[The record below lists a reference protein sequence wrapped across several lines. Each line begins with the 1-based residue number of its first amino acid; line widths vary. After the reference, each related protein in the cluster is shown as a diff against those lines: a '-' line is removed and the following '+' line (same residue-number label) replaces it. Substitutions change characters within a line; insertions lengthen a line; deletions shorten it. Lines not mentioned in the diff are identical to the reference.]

1 MNKSIKSILMVIGVC
16 LLAYGIYT
24 LVVPETILSIGSLDV
39 KAKDNDNSF
48 ITIGLGLA
56 VLLITYMVGRKS

>member
-1 MNKSIKSILMVIGVC
+1 MNKSIKTVLIVIGAC

-24 LVVPETILSIGSLDV
+24 LVVPETIMSIGSLDV
-39 KAKDNDNSF
+39 KAKNNDNSF